1 MTINQFVNNNYDW
14 LLSVATN
21 ITATDNNSS
30 ELKYDLLAFVTIEI
44 IEAKK
49 YEGLEFEDYKWLFAR
64 FLKDNYRWKQ
74 GGKFWQQMKLT
85 NQYTT
90 PIHQESEN
98 DYIDIMADCDE
109 NCDEDLDMIKFYGDF
124 NAEKIK
130 VVRQIES
137 NLPPHFKRLYDLYI
151 NEKLSLG
158 QIAIRINI
166 PKASVNNLVNDLK
179 LLIINQWNQSCSP
192 SCRFPVSDI
201 LLRKQT
207 SQTRL
212 KI

>member
-1 MTINQFVNNNYDW
+1 MTINKFVNDNHKW
-14 LLSVATN
+14 LLSVASN
-21 ITATDNNSS
+21 ITATDSNSS
-30 ELKYDLLAFVTIEI
+30 ELKYDLLSFVTIEI

-49 YEGLEFEDYKWLFAR
+49 YEGLELDDYKWLFAR

-85 NQYTT
+85 NQYTP

-98 DYIDIMADCDE
+98 DFIDIMADCEE

-130 VVRQIES
+130 VVREIES
-137 NLPPHFKRLYDLYI
+137 NLPPHFKSLYDLYI

-192 SCRFPVSDI
+192 SSRFPVSDI

-207 SQTRL
+207 SQTKL

>member
-1 MTINQFVNNNYDW
+1 
-14 LLSVATN
+14 
-21 ITATDNNSS
+21 
-30 ELKYDLLAFVTIEI
+30 
-44 IEAKK
+44 
-49 YEGLEFEDYKWLFAR
+49 
-64 FLKDNYRWKQ
+64 
-74 GGKFWQQMKLT
+74 
-85 NQYTT
+85 
-90 PIHQESEN
+90 
-98 DYIDIMADCDE
+98 MADCDE

-192 SCRFPVSDI
+192 SSHFPVSDI

-207 SQTRL
+207 SQIKL